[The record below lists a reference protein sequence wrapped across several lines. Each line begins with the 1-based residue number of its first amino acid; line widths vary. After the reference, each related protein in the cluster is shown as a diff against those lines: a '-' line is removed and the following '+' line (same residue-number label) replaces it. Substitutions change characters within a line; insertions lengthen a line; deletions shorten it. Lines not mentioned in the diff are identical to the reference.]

1 MGNRAKMYF
10 KSCILLI
17 LFASDS
23 LSISLD
29 ADNSQFDEIK
39 KEIKQL
45 EDNIIQTLEYKTR
58 QEMALHGGSYN
69 YFCPLGMQ
77 GGYIADSQI
86 TASSADR
93 STSWKPHKARLN
105 GDTGWY

>member
-1 MGNRAKMYF
+1 MYF

-45 EDNIIQTLEYKTR
+45 EGLYSICLYQY
-58 QEMALHGGSYN
+58 
-69 YFCPLGMQ
+69 
-77 GGYIADSQI
+77 
-86 TASSADR
+86 
-93 STSWKPHKARLN
+93 
-105 GDTGWY
+105 

>member
-1 MGNRAKMYF
+1 MICIPESDFRIELICSKNRAKMYF

-45 EDNIIQTLEYKTR
+45 EGLYSICLYQY
-58 QEMALHGGSYN
+58 
-69 YFCPLGMQ
+69 
-77 GGYIADSQI
+77 
-86 TASSADR
+86 
-93 STSWKPHKARLN
+93 
-105 GDTGWY
+105 